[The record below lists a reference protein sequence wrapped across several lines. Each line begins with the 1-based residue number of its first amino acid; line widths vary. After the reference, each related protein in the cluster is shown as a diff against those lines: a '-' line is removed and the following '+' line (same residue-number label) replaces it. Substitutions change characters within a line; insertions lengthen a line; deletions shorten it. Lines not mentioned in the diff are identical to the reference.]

1 LALQSA
7 IETAR
12 PLIESN
18 GQVLEV
24 YVPDQALPIDGDP
37 TRLSQVLANLLNNA
51 AKYTPSGGRIEVRVS
66 TLGHELQ
73 ATVADNG
80 TGIAADMLEKVFD
93 LFMQIERSMKQ
104 ARGGLGLGLTL
115 VRKLLE
121 LHGGSVV
128 ASSAGLGQGSTF
140 TLRLPL
146 AEARASEP
154 VTTSQVVSTRATL
167 RVLVVDDNEDAA
179 ECLAS
184 LLDLEGHRT
193 HLAHSGPD
201 AVTSAR
207 AFTPDVIL
215 LDIGLPGFDGYEV
228 ARRLHQELGERM
240 PRLVAVTGFGA
251 DSDKRRSQEAGFDAH
266 LVKPI
271 STALLMKELAA
282 AANDM

>member
-1 LALQSA
+1 
-7 IETAR
+7 
-12 PLIESN
+12 
-18 GQVLEV
+18 
-24 YVPDQALPIDGDP
+24 
-37 TRLSQVLANLLNNA
+37 
-51 AKYTPSGGRIEVRVS
+51 K
-66 TLGHELQ
+66 H
-73 ATVADNG
+73 
-80 TGIAADMLEKVFD
+80 
-93 LFMQIERSMKQ
+93 

-115 VRKLLE
+115 VRKLVE

-128 ASSAGLGQGSTF
+128 AQSAGLGQGSTF
-140 TLRLPL
+140 ALRLPL
-146 AEARASEP
+146 ALGVAETESVAIAP
-154 VTTSQVVSTRATL
+154 VASTRAAL

-179 ECLAS
+179 ECLAA

-228 ARRLHQELGERM
+228 ARRLHQELGPRV
-240 PRLVAVTGFGA
+240 PRLVACTGYGA
-251 DSDKRRSQEAGFDAH
+251 DSDRRRSHEAGFDAH

-282 AANDM
+282 AAGSRWLD